1 MNLINNQPDIDKI
14 YLYAKNPYE
23 KKYQYL
29 INKRE
34 KVGLNHF
41 NDPKVFMEYS
51 NDMQDVHKNIE
62 DYNPI
67 KKRKILIVFDDMIAD
82 MINNNKLNPIV
93 TELFVRGRKLNISIV
108 FITQSYFKM
117 PKDVRLNSTHFFIM
131 KIPNKR
137 ELQQIALNHSSDIDF
152 KDFMN
157 INKKCTTEPYSFL
170 VNDKTLPSDDPLMFR
185 KNLLG

>member
-1 MNLINNQPDIDKI
+1 
-14 YLYAKNPYE
+14 
-23 KKYQYL
+23 
-29 INKRE
+29 
-34 KVGLNHF
+34 
-41 NDPKVFMEYS
+41 MEYS
-51 NDMQDVHKNIE
+51 NDMQDVYKNIE

-67 KKRKILIVFDDMIAD
+67 KKRKVLIIFDDMIAD
-82 MINNNKLNPIV
+82 MISNNKRNPIV
-93 TELFVRGRKLNISIV
+93 TELFIRGRKLNISTV
-108 FITQSYFKM
+108 FITQSYSKV

-157 INKKCTTEPYSFL
+157 IYKKSTKEPYSFL
-170 VNDKTLPSDDPLMFR
+170 VNDTTLPSDDPLRFR